1 MDNSSNPALGLVGF
15 SGSSDQ
21 SPSPPSC
28 CVGAAGFSKGRSASS
43 TAAFFPCSTPA
54 PTSSFMPQSALS
66 NVPPSRSSPSQDL
79 IFVKIDIPHATE
91 DSTNPSCT
99 ALHPRLSCRRRTTRK
114 AVATYSA
121 RENSDS
127 EDRVTEA
134 ARMHVLDHR
143 SQRLYAPFLE
153 L

>member
-1 MDNSSNPALGLVGF
+1 MTQKSESSILLCRCRWFLEG
-15 SGSSDQ
+15 
-21 SPSPPSC
+21 
-28 CVGAAGFSKGRSASS
+28 GAQRLS
-43 TAAFFPCSTPA
+43 TAAFLPVLNNTAPA
-54 PTSSFMPQSALS
+54 SSIHASICKLS

-79 IFVKIDIPHATE
+79 IFVKIDIPPATE

-99 ALHPRLSCRRRTTRK
+99 ALHPQLSCRRRTTRK

-143 SQRLYAPFLE
+143 SQRLYAPFLK